1 MQFTA
6 EIIAGF
12 LGGTI
17 EGDKQA
23 AVSSVAKIEEAKSG
37 DLVFLSNPKYE
48 EHLYHTGAT
57 IAIVN
62 RDFHPQHPIPS
73 GLTLVRVDN
82 AYKAFASLLDL
93 YVANKPKK
101 RGISPLASIHPSA
114 TVGEDVYIG
123 EYAVIGERAVVGNGS
138 EVWPQVYV
146 GDRVRLGEGVKLFPG
161 VKIYEDCVL
170 GNHVTVHGGTVIGG
184 DGFGFAPTE
193 EGTFQK
199 IPQIGNVVIE
209 DDVEIGSNCA
219 IDRATMGS
227 TRIRRGAKLD
237 NLIQVAHNVVIGES
251 TVMAAQVGIAGST
264 KVGSHVMMGG
274 QVGVVGHITI
284 ADGVKI
290 GSQSGIPN
298 NILKPGITVF
308 GTPAYPGLEGHRIQA
323 SVKQLPEMRK
333 QVTEMAK
340 QIDELKRQL
349 AALTTDKA

>member
-6 EIIAGF
+6 EIIAGY

-17 EGDKQA
+17 EGDKSA
-23 AVSSVAKIEEAKSG
+23 AVGSVAKIEEAKSG

-62 RDFHPQHPIPS
+62 SDFKAQHPLPA
-73 GLTLVRVDN
+73 GLTLVRVEN

-93 YVANKPKK
+93 YVASKPQKS
-101 RGISPLASIHPSA
+101 GISPLASIHPSA
-114 TVGEDVYIG
+114 TVGQGVYVG
-123 EYAVIGERAVVGNGS
+123 EYAVIGEGAVVGDGS
-138 EVWPQVYV
+138 QVWPQVYV
-146 GDRVRLGEGVKLFPG
+146 GDRVRVGQGCKLFPG
-161 VKIYEDCVL
+161 VKIYEECVL
-170 GNHVTVHGGTVIGG
+170 GDRVTIHGGTVIGG

-193 EGTFQK
+193 DGTFQK

-209 DDVEIGSNCA
+209 DDVEIGSNSA

-227 TRIRRGAKLD
+227 TRIKKGAKLD
-237 NLIQVAHNVVIGES
+237 NLIQIAHNVVIGEN

-264 KVGSHVMMGG
+264 KVGSNVMMGG

-298 NILKPGITVF
+298 NILKPGVTVF
-308 GTPAYPGLEGHRIQA
+308 GSPAYPGLEGHRIQA
-323 SVKQLPEMRK
+323 SVKQLPELRK
-333 QVTEMAK
+333 QVAELAK
-340 QIDELKRQL
+340 QVKALEEQL
-349 AALTTDKA
+349 AGTTQTAD

>member
-6 EIIAGF
+6 EIISGY
-12 LGGTI
+12 LSGSI
-17 EGDKQA
+17 EGA
-23 AVSSVAKIEEAKSG
+23 PHARVGSVAKIEEAQPG

-48 EHLYHTGAT
+48 EHLYHTRAT

-62 RDFHPQHPIPS
+62 ADFTPQQPLPQ
-73 GLTLVRVDN
+73 GLTLVRVEN
-82 AYKAFASLLDL
+82 AYQAFASLLDL

-101 RGISPLASIHPSA
+101 SGISPLASIHPTA
-114 TVGEDVYIG
+114 QVGENVYIG
-123 EYAVIGERAVVGNGS
+123 DYAVIDENAEIGAGS
-138 EVWPQVYV
+138 EIWPHVYI
-146 GDRVRLGEGVKLFPG
+146 GDRVRIGRECKLYPG
-161 VKIYEDCVL
+161 VKIYEECEI
-170 GNHVTVHGGTVIGG
+170 GNNVIVHGGTVIGG

-209 DDVEIGSNCA
+209 DHVEIGSNSA

-227 TRIRRGAKLD
+227 TRIKRGSKLD
-237 NLIQVAHNVVIGES
+237 NLIQIAHNVVIGEN

-264 KVGSHVMMGG
+264 KVGSNVMMGG
-274 QVGVVGHITI
+274 QVGIVGHITI

-298 NILKPGITVF
+298 NILTPGVTVF

-323 SVKQLPEMRK
+323 SVKQLPALRK
-333 QVTEMAK
+333 QIAELVK
-340 QIDELKRQL
+340 QVNALEAQL
-349 AALTTDKA
+349 ASGKQ

>member
-12 LGGTI
+12 LGGSI
-17 EGDKQA
+17 EGRA
-23 AVSSVAKIEEAKSG
+23 EAVVSSVAKIEEAQDG

-62 RDFHPQHPIPS
+62 SDFKAQHPLPE
-73 GLTLVRVDN
+73 GLTLVRVTN
-82 AYKAFASLLDL
+82 AYKAFATLLDL
-93 YVANKPKK
+93 YVANKPRKS
-101 RGISPLASIHPSA
+101 GISTLAFIHPTA
-114 TVGEDVYIG
+114 TVGADVYVG
-123 EYAVIGERAVVGNGS
+123 EYAVIGEGAVVGDGA
-138 EVWPQVYV
+138 EIWPQVYV
-146 GDRVRLGEGVKLFPG
+146 GDRVKVGTGSKLYPG
-161 VKIYEDCVL
+161 VKVYEDCVI
-170 GNHVTVHGGTVIGG
+170 GDRVIIQGGTVIGG

-193 EGTFQK
+193 DGSFQK

-209 DDVEIGSNCA
+209 DDVEIGSNSA

-227 TRIRRGAKLD
+227 TRIRKGAKLD
-237 NLIQVAHNVVIGES
+237 NLIQIAHNVVVGED

-264 KVGSHVMMGG
+264 KVGRNVMMGG

-308 GTPAYPGLEGHRIQA
+308 GSPAYPGLEGHRIQA
-323 SVKQLPEMRK
+323 SVKQLPELRK
-333 QVTEMAK
+333 QVS
-340 QIDELKRQL
+340 ELARQVKALEEQL
-349 AALTTDKA
+349 AGK

>member
-12 LGGTI
+12 LGGSI
-17 EGDKQA
+17 EGHPE
-23 AVSSVAKIEEAKSG
+23 AVVGSVAKIEEARDG

-57 IAIVN
+57 VAIVN
-62 RDFHPQHPIPS
+62 SDFKAQHPLPE
-73 GLTLVRVDN
+73 GLTLVRVEN

-101 RGISPLASIHPSA
+101 SGISSLAFIHPTA
-114 TVGEDVYIG
+114 TVGADVYVG
-123 EYAVIGERAVVGNGS
+123 EYAVVGEGAVIGDGA

-146 GDRVRLGEGVKLFPG
+146 GDRVKVGAGSKLYPG
-161 VKIYEDCVL
+161 VKVYEDCVI
-170 GNHVTVHGGTVIGG
+170 GDRVIVQGGTVIGG

-193 EGTFQK
+193 DGSFQK

-209 DDVEIGSNCA
+209 DDVEIGSNSA

-227 TRIRRGAKLD
+227 TRIRKGAKLD
-237 NLIQVAHNVVIGES
+237 NLIQIAHNVVVGEN

-264 KVGSHVMMGG
+264 KVGSNVMMGG

-308 GTPAYPGLEGHRIQA
+308 GSPAYPGLEGHRIQA
-323 SVKQLPEMRK
+323 SVKQLPELRK
-333 QVTEMAK
+333 QVS
-340 QIDELKRQL
+340 ELARQVKALEERL
-349 AALTTDKA
+349 AGK

>member
-6 EIIAGF
+6 EMIAGF
-12 LGGTI
+12 LGGSV
-17 EGDKQA
+17 EGNKDA
-23 AVSSVAKIEEAKSG
+23 AVSSVAKIEEAKAG

-62 RDFHPQHPIPS
+62 RDFHVQHPLPE
-73 GLTLVRVDN
+73 GLTLLRVDN

-93 YVANKPKK
+93 YVANKPRKS
-101 RGISPLASIHPSA
+101 GISRLASIHPTA
-114 TVGEDVYIG
+114 TIGQNVYIG
-123 EYAVIGERAVVGNGS
+123 EYAVIGEGAIVGDGT
-138 EVWPQVYV
+138 EIWPQVYV
-146 GDRVRLGEGVKLFPG
+146 GDRVRVGQGVKLFPG
-161 VKIYEDCVL
+161 VKIYEECVI

-193 EGTFQK
+193 DGTFQK

-209 DDVEIGSNCA
+209 DNVEIGSNCA

-227 TRIRRGAKLD
+227 TRIRKGAKLD
-237 NLIQVAHNVVIGES
+237 NLIQIAHNVVVGEN

-264 KVGSHVMMGG
+264 KVGSNVMMGG

-323 SVKQLPEMRK
+323 SVKQLPELRK
-333 QVTEMAK
+333 QVTELAK
-340 QIDELKRQL
+340 QVKALQEQL
-349 AALTTDKA
+349 AAVNK

>member
-12 LGGTI
+12 LGGSV
-17 EGDKQA
+17 EGRPE
-23 AVSSVAKIEEAKSG
+23 AVVGSVAKIEEARDG

-57 IAIVN
+57 VAIVN
-62 RDFHPQHPIPS
+62 SDFKAQHPLPE
-73 GLTLVRVDN
+73 GLTLVRVEN

-101 RGISPLASIHPSA
+101 SGISSLAFIHPTA
-114 TVGEDVYIG
+114 TVGADVYVG
-123 EYAVIGERAVVGNGS
+123 EYAVVGEGAVIGDGA

-146 GDRVRLGEGVKLFPG
+146 GDRVKVGAGSKLYPG
-161 VKIYEDCVL
+161 VKVYEDCVV
-170 GNHVTVHGGTVIGG
+170 GDRVIIQGGTVIGG
-184 DGFGFAPTE
+184 DGFGFAPT
-193 EGTFQK
+193 GDGSFQK

-209 DDVEIGSNCA
+209 DDVEIGSNSA

-227 TRIRRGAKLD
+227 TRIRKGAKLD
-237 NLIQVAHNVVIGES
+237 NLIQIAHNVVVGEN

-264 KVGSHVMMGG
+264 KVGSNVMMGG

-308 GTPAYPGLEGHRIQA
+308 GSPAYPGLEGHRIQA
-323 SVKQLPEMRK
+323 SVKQLPELRK
-333 QVTEMAK
+333 QVS
-340 QIDELKRQL
+340 ELARQVKALEERL
-349 AALTTDKA
+349 AGK

>member
-12 LGGTI
+12 LGGSI
-17 EGDKQA
+17 EGRA
-23 AVSSVAKIEEAKSG
+23 EAVVSSVAKIEEAQDG

-62 RDFHPQHPIPS
+62 SDFKAQHPLPE
-73 GLTLVRVDN
+73 GLTLVRVAN
-82 AYKAFASLLDL
+82 AYKAFATLLDL
-93 YVANKPKK
+93 YVANKPRKS
-101 RGISPLASIHPSA
+101 GISTLAFIHPTA
-114 TVGEDVYIG
+114 TVGADVYVG
-123 EYAVIGERAVVGNGS
+123 EYAVIGEGAVVGDGA
-138 EVWPQVYV
+138 EIWPQVYV
-146 GDRVRLGEGVKLFPG
+146 GDHVKVGTGSKLYPG
-161 VKIYEDCVL
+161 VKVYEDCVI
-170 GNHVTVHGGTVIGG
+170 GDRVIIQGGTVIGG

-193 EGTFQK
+193 DGSFQK

-209 DDVEIGSNCA
+209 DDVEIGSNSA

-227 TRIRRGAKLD
+227 TRIRKGAKLD
-237 NLIQVAHNVVIGES
+237 NLIQIAHNVVVGEN

-264 KVGSHVMMGG
+264 KVGSNVMMGG

-308 GTPAYPGLEGHRIQA
+308 GSPAYPGLEGHRIQA
-323 SVKQLPEMRK
+323 SVKQLPELRK
-333 QVTEMAK
+333 QVS
-340 QIDELKRQL
+340 ELARQVKALEEQL
-349 AALTTDKA
+349 AGK

>member
-12 LGGTI
+12 LGGSI
-17 EGDKQA
+17 EGRPE
-23 AVSSVAKIEEAKSG
+23 AVVGSVAKIEEARDG

-57 IAIVN
+57 VAIVN
-62 RDFHPQHPIPS
+62 SDFRAQHPLPE
-73 GLTLVRVDN
+73 GLTLVRVEN

-101 RGISPLASIHPSA
+101 SGISSLAFIHPTA
-114 TVGEDVYIG
+114 TVGADVYVG
-123 EYAVIGERAVVGNGS
+123 EYAVVGEGAVIGDRA

-146 GDRVRLGEGVKLFPG
+146 GDRVKVGAGSKLYPG
-161 VKIYEDCVL
+161 VKVYEDCVI
-170 GNHVTVHGGTVIGG
+170 GDRVIVQGGTVIGG

-193 EGTFQK
+193 DGSFQK

-209 DDVEIGSNCA
+209 DDVEIGSNSA

-227 TRIRRGAKLD
+227 TRIRKGAKLD
-237 NLIQVAHNVVIGES
+237 NLIQIAHNVVVGEN

-264 KVGSHVMMGG
+264 KVGSNVMMGG

-308 GTPAYPGLEGHRIQA
+308 GSPAYPGLEGHRIQA
-323 SVKQLPEMRK
+323 SVKQLPELRK
-333 QVTEMAK
+333 QVS
-340 QIDELKRQL
+340 ELARQVKALEERL
-349 AALTTDKA
+349 AVTK

>member
-6 EIIAGF
+6 EMIAGY

-17 EGDKQA
+17 DGNRNA
-23 AVSSVAKIEEAKSG
+23 AVRSVAKIEEAKSG

-48 EHLYHTGAT
+48 EHIYHTGAT
-57 IAIVN
+57 IAIVD
-62 RDFHPQHPIPS
+62 RDFQAQHPLPE
-73 GLTLVRVDN
+73 GLTLIRVDN
-82 AYKAFASLLDL
+82 AYKSFASLLDL

-101 RGISPLASIHPSA
+101 QGISPLAFIHPTA
-114 TVGEDVYIG
+114 TVGDRVYVG
-123 EYAVIGERAVVGNGS
+123 EYAVIGEGAVVGDGT

-146 GDRVRLGEGVKLFPG
+146 GDRVRIGQGTKLYPG

-170 GNHVTVHGGTVIGG
+170 GDRVTVHGGTVIGG

-193 EGTFQK
+193 DGSFQK

-209 DDVEIGSNCA
+209 SDVEIGSNCA

-227 TRIRRGAKLD
+227 TRIGRGAKLD
-237 NLIQVAHNVVIGES
+237 NLIQVAHNVVIGEN

-264 KVGSHVMMGG
+264 KVGRNVMMGG

-298 NILKPGITVF
+298 HILTPGVTVF
-308 GTPAYPGLEGHRIQA
+308 GSPAYPGLEGHRIQA
-323 SVKQLPEMRK
+323 SVKQLPELRK
-333 QVTEMAK
+333 QVAELAK
-340 QIDELKRQL
+340 QVKTLQERL
-349 AALTTDKA
+349 AAESE

>member
-6 EIIAGF
+6 EMIAGY
-12 LGGTI
+12 LGGAVDGRP
-17 EGDKQA
+17 EA
-23 AVSSVAKIEEAKSG
+23 AVGAVAKIEEAKQG

-48 EHLYHTGAT
+48 EHIYHTGAT
-57 IAIVN
+57 IAIVK
-62 RDFHPQHPIPS
+62 REFEPQQALPE

-93 YVANKPKK
+93 YVANKPRKQ
-101 RGISPLASIHPSA
+101 GISSLAFVHPTA
-114 TVGEDVYIG
+114 TVGADVYIG
-123 EYAVIGERAVVGNGS
+123 EYAVVGEYATVGDGA
-138 EVWPQVYV
+138 EIWPQVYV
-146 GDRVRLGEGVKLFPG
+146 GDRVRVGAGAKLYPG
-161 VKIYEDCVL
+161 VKVYEDCVV
-170 GNHVTVHGGTVIGG
+170 GDRVTVHGGTVIGG

-209 DDVEIGSNCA
+209 EDVEIGSNCA

-227 TRIRRGAKLD
+227 TRICRGAKLD
-237 NLIQVAHNVVIGES
+237 NLIQVAHNVVIGQS

-298 NILKPGITVF
+298 NILTPGVTVF
-308 GTPAYPGLEGHRIQA
+308 GSPAYPGLEGHRIQA
-323 SVKQLPEMRK
+323 SVKQLPELRK
-333 QVTEMAK
+333 QVAELKK
-340 QIDELKRQL
+340 QIQNLQTKLDSITR
-349 AALTTDKA
+349 

>member
-12 LGGTI
+12 LGGSI
-17 EGDKQA
+17 EGRPE
-23 AVSSVAKIEEAKSG
+23 AVVGSVAKIEEARDG

-57 IAIVN
+57 VAIVN
-62 RDFHPQHPIPS
+62 SDFKAQHPLPE
-73 GLTLVRVDN
+73 GLTLVRVEN

-93 YVANKPKK
+93 YVANKPRKS
-101 RGISPLASIHPSA
+101 GISSLAFIHPTA
-114 TVGEDVYIG
+114 TVGADVYVG
-123 EYAVIGERAVVGNGS
+123 EYAVVGEGAVIGDGA

-146 GDRVRLGEGVKLFPG
+146 GDRVKVGAGSKLYPG
-161 VKIYEDCVL
+161 VKVYEDCVI
-170 GNHVTVHGGTVIGG
+170 GDRVIVQGGTVIGG

-193 EGTFQK
+193 DGSFQK

-209 DDVEIGSNCA
+209 DDVEIGSNSA

-227 TRIRRGAKLD
+227 TRIRKGAKLD
-237 NLIQVAHNVVIGES
+237 NLIQIAHNVVVGEN

-264 KVGSHVMMGG
+264 KVGSNVMMGG

-308 GTPAYPGLEGHRIQA
+308 GSPAYPGLEGHRIQA
-323 SVKQLPEMRK
+323 SVKQLPELRK
-333 QVTEMAK
+333 QVS
-340 QIDELKRQL
+340 ELARQVKALEERL
-349 AALTTDKA
+349 AAGRI

>member
-6 EIIAGF
+6 EIIAGY
-12 LGGTI
+12 LGGAV
-17 EGDKQA
+17 EGNKEA
-23 AVSSVAKIEEAKSG
+23 AVNSVAKIEEAGAG

-48 EHLYHTGAT
+48 EHIYRTGAT

-62 RDFHPQHPIPS
+62 RDFKAQHPLPE

-101 RGISPLASIHPSA
+101 TGISPLAFVHPSA
-114 TVGEDVYIG
+114 TVGTDVYIG
-123 EYAVIGERAVVGNGS
+123 EYAVVGEGATVGDGT
-138 EVWPQVYV
+138 EIWPQVYV
-146 GDRVRLGEGVKLFPG
+146 GDRVRVGAGTKLYPG
-161 VKIYEDCVL
+161 VKVYEECVI
-170 GNHVTVHGGTVIGG
+170 GDRVTVHGGTVIGG

-193 EGTFQK
+193 DGSFQK

-209 DDVEIGSNCA
+209 EDVEIGSNCS

-237 NLIQVAHNVVIGES
+237 NLIQVAHNVVIGEN

-298 NILKPGITVF
+298 NIPTPGVTVF
-308 GTPAYPGLEGHRIQA
+308 GSPAYPGLEGHRIQA
-323 SVKQLPEMRK
+323 SVKQLPELRK
-333 QVTEMAK
+333 QVAELAK
-340 QIDELKRQL
+340 QLRALQEQL
-349 AALTTDKA
+349 AAK